1 MDLGDYLKRVLKWW
15 WLVVLSTGIAAGVS
29 YYVSDQQP
37 RIYQTTTTLLVGQII
52 QQENPT
58 GQDFLTIERLAESY
72 AQIAVRQPVLQAAID
87 NLGLRMSW
95 QFLKRNTNVY
105 PVARTQL
112 LGISV
117 QDTSP
122 ERAVAIA
129 DEIARQLIMQ
139 SPTSPQNENR
149 TERNEFI
156 KTQLD
161 ALENRIKS
169 SEERLAELRVQLD
182 AAFSAREI
190 QDIQTEISSL
200 ESLISNWQAN
210 YADLSAFLEGGNSPN
225 YLSII
230 EPAQLP
236 SRPVSPN
243 VQLNV
248 LLAAAAGFALALGA
262 ALLVEYIDDTIK
274 TTKDLERASGQVV
287 LGSVSRIQG
296 KDYQDKLALAH
307 TPFSSIGEAY
317 RLIRTNI
324 QFMGVDEPARVL
336 MITSANLGEGKSTT
350 TANLAIVMAQSDL
363 KTVLIDGDL
372 RKPSIHR
379 VFMLPNSEG
388 LTDLI
393 RLSDS
398 DVREQLKNT
407 EYENLQ
413 VITSGPLPPNS
424 AELLGS
430 KRMMAILEELSEIAD
445 VVIIDSPPLLAA
457 TDAIVLSKRV
467 DGVVLVVSAKH
478 TRRDALKQAVNRLR
492 QVESPILGCVFNR
505 VNSEDG
511 GYYYGYYSSGEKAAP
526 AGPVKRFWRGLKH
539 QRWFPFGNRRT
550 IL

>member
-1 MDLGDYLKRVLKWW
+1 
-15 WLVVLSTGIAAGVS
+15 
-29 YYVSDQQP
+29 
-37 RIYQTTTTLLVGQII
+37 
-52 QQENPT
+52 
-58 GQDFLTIERLAESY
+58 
-72 AQIAVRQPVLQAAID
+72 LQAAID
-87 NLGLRMSW
+87 NLGLRMGW
-95 QFLKRNTNVY
+95 QGLKRRTNAY

-112 LGISV
+112 LGITV

-129 DEIARQLIMQ
+129 DEIARQLISQ

-149 TERNEFI
+149 LERNDFI
-156 KTQLD
+156 QSQLD
-161 ALENRIKS
+161 GLEGRIQRA
-169 SEERLAELRVQLD
+169 EERLTELRVQLD

-190 QDIQTEISSL
+190 QDIQTEISGL
-200 ESLISNWQAN
+200 ESLISSWQAN

-248 LLAAAAGFALALGA
+248 ALAAAAGFALALGA

-274 TTKDLERASGQVV
+274 TVKDLEQVSGQVV
-287 LGSVSRIQG
+287 LGSVSRIRG

-307 TPFSSIGEAY
+307 TPFSSVGEAY

-324 QFMGVDEPARVL
+324 QFMGVDDPARFL
-336 MITSANLGEGKSTT
+336 MVTSANLGEGKSTT
-350 TANLAIVMAQSDL
+350 AANLAIVMAQAEL
-363 KTVLIDGDL
+363 TTILIDGDL

-393 RLSDS
+393 RMPDS
-398 DVREQLKNT
+398 SVREQLKNT

-430 KRMMAILEELSEIAD
+430 KRMTAILKELDEIAD
-445 VVIIDSPPLLAA
+445 VVIFDSPPLLAV
-457 TDAIVLSKRV
+457 TDAVILSRRV
-467 DGVVLVVSAKH
+467 DGVVLVTLAKH
-478 TRRDALKQAVNRLR
+478 TRRDTLKQAVNRLR
-492 QVESPILGCVFNR
+492 QVEANVLGCILNQ

-511 GYYYGYYSSGEKAAP
+511 GYYYGYYSSGEKTAP
-526 AGPVKRFWRGLKH
+526 AGRLKRFWRGFKR
-539 QRWFPFGNRRT
+539 QRRFPSGNRRT
-550 IL
+550 LL